1 MPRKTSASRART
13 RRIGLLGLLLTT
25 LLTPAGII
33 VGTVTAAALIG
44 GAFHLNRAAPE
55 SLATPPHPISVKTGS
70 PQHLS
75 IEHDGKPMVLV
86 MAEDE
91 IGNGGGMGGFDP
103 ARQSILGLAGDS
115 PARHSTLSGASP
127 NTPMPGGGFAPA
139 GTPPSRPAPKQP
151 SFAGP
156 PGSGHAPGAGSSPNG
171 LPNGGTPS
179 GRSIP
184 PATGGPHTPTVNGD
198 TDEPPGVTG
207 APTTPEK
214 TTPTL
219 TLGFPPLV
227 TPQPTNGPPEEIL
240 PGLNT
245 QPGMPIPPQAGNP
258 LDMPTTPSGKQG
270 MTQPNAVP
278 EPSMLGLM
286 LLGVV
291 AMAWAGRRTAA
302 PVSGA

>member
-103 ARQSILGLAGDS
+103 ARQLIPGLAGDS
-115 PARHSTLSGASP
+115 PVRHSTPSGASP
-127 NTPMPGGGFAPA
+127 STPMPGGGFA
-139 GTPPSRPAPKQP
+139 GTPPSGPAPKQP

-171 LPNGGTPS
+171 GTPP
-179 GRSIP
+179 GRPTP
-184 PATGGPHTPTVNGD
+184 PATGGPHAPTVNGDTD
-198 TDEPPGVTG
+198 TDEPPGVTD

-227 TPQPTNGPPEEIL
+227 TPQPTNGPPEELL
-240 PGLNT
+240 PGLDT
-245 QPGMPIPPQAGNP
+245 LPGMPVPPQAGNP
-258 LDMPTTPSGKQG
+258 LDMLTTPSGKQG
-270 MTQPNAVP
+270 MTQPHAVP

-291 AMAWAGRRTAA
+291 VMAWTGRHR
-302 PVSGA
+302 PDSRRLV

>member
-44 GAFHLNRAAPE
+44 GAFHLSRAAPE
-55 SLATPPHPISVKTGS
+55 SLATPPHPVSVKTGS

-86 MAEDE
+86 IAEDE
-91 IGNGGGMGGFDP
+91 IGNGGGMGGFDS
-103 ARQSILGLAGDS
+103 ARQVMTGLAGDS
-115 PARHSTLSGASP
+115 PARHSTPSGASP
-127 NTPMPGGGFAPA
+127 STPIPGGGFAPV
-139 GTPPSRPAPKQP
+139 GTPPNRSASKQP

-171 LPNGGTPS
+171 GTPPS
-179 GRSIP
+179 RSSP

-207 APTTPEK
+207 TPTTPEK
-214 TTPTL
+214 NTPTL
-219 TLGFPPLV
+219 TPGFPRLV

-240 PGLNT
+240 PGLDML
-245 QPGMPIPPQAGNP
+245 PGMAIPPQAGNP
-258 LDMPTTPSGKQG
+258 LDMPTTPPGKQG

-291 AMAWAGRRTAA
+291 AMAWAGRHRSASRRL
-302 PVSGA
+302 V